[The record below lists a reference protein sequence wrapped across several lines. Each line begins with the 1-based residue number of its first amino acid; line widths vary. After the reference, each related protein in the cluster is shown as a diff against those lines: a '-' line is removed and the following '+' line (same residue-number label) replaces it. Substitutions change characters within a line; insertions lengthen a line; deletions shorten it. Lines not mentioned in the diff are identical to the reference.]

1 VVLLICFVALLPFL
15 LYPDLPQETDAEL
28 HIYRLAEL
36 SRLVRGGEFYPRWSP
51 HFYYGYGYPIFNY
64 YAPLGY
70 YTGLLV
76 EIWPVFNAVLAIK
89 FVFMLGLVLAGL
101 GMYGFV
107 RDFVRQSVPGSA
119 QWCRP
124 AGYVA
129 AAVYVYAPYI
139 QYVDP
144 HARGDLAESFSFG
157 LFPLALWALHRFA
170 RTGRA
175 GPWLAACFAIAAVI
189 LSHNLMAMVFFGL
202 LTGWVL
208 WQYVIGRG
216 QSAIAA
222 DTPSR
227 YLLPVT
233 LLAGVGLAAFFWLPV
248 ALEQEAV
255 NLSSLIGDGSHFDFR
270 NHFLTLGTLLGFS
283 PRLDWG
289 ATEQVITFN
298 LGVMQW
304 VIGLLGAVLVMS
316 GRAGNRRQGLFF
328 VLAAGLLVLWTGA
341 THAVDPAQKCQSG
354 KNKEAG
360 KYAFCL
366 QKAEAKL
373 VTTGDTAKYS
383 AAILKCE
390 GKLADKWARLEAA
403 AAAKGASCPDDPLT
417 EADFKKVIDDN
428 SDNIYYVDVVL
439 LDALGEPTNTVTT
452 TRPNRL
458 EVTVT
463 KKNKNGAP
471 IADVIVTVAS
481 TIADIDPDQGSG
493 LTNADGVATFRVHFL
508 QFPLR
513 MQSEDLSTLPAE
525 TGGNEPGTVR
535 RFVSGRFSQRGAI

>member
-1 VVLLICFVALLPFL
+1 MVLLICFVALLPFL

-316 GRAGNRRQGLFF
+316 GRAGNRRQKKTGPEGPVSTLQVSVRRSEVVADTKTEGIAVVGCVADSISIPEDPTAIKRGAVEVLGVDPGPLGEVVLPAEAPEVVQVVDILAVGGVGGTEDVVAPVAFTGDGPFGGVEVVTRGVPRERTTF
-328 VLAAGLLVLWTGA
+328 VLADELEHLLEGVAGA
-341 THAVDPAQKCQSG
+341 
-354 KNKEAG
+354 
-360 KYAFCL
+360 
-366 QKAEAKL
+366 
-373 VTTGDTAKYS
+373 DTP
-383 AAILKCE
+383 E
-390 GKLADKWARLEAA
+390 R
-403 AAAKGASCPDDPLT
+403 
-417 EADFKKVIDDN
+417 FVIDT
-428 SDNIYYVDVVL
+428 SRI
-439 LDALGEPTNTVTT
+439 
-452 TRPNRL
+452 
-458 EVTVT
+458 
-463 KKNKNGAP
+463 
-471 IADVIVTVAS
+471 
-481 TIADIDPDQGSG
+481 
-493 LTNADGVATFRVHFL
+493 H
-508 QFPLR
+508 
-513 MQSEDLSTLPAE
+513 
-525 TGGNEPGTVR
+525 
-535 RFVSGRFSQRGAI
+535 